1 MEKESEIPKQDQ
13 KDEIEEITEKAAEL
27 ANVKSQL
34 NDVEHE
40 VEVTG
45 RIQSGA
51 TLTLN
56 NPLLMAGSS
65 AHLYVAVQNFDELG
79 LSDTLLKGFFFSPNF
94 RLIHFY
100 LK

>member
-1 MEKESEIPKQDQ
+1 MNEQELLTQTMEKESEIPKQDQ

-45 RIQSGA
+45 RIQSGS
-51 TLTLN
+51 
-56 NPLLMAGSS
+56 NPNSEQSFTNGR
-65 AHLYVAVQNFDELG
+65 
-79 LSDTLLKGFFFSPNF
+79 FFGPFVC
-94 RLIHFY
+94 RRAKI
-100 LK
+100 